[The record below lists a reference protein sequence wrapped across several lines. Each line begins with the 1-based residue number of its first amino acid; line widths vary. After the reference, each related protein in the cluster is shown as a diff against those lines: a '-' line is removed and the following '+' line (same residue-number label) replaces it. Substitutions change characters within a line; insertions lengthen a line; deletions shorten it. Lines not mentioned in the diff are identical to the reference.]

1 MTPSTSQL
9 IEQALDA
16 MLDPSGEVVIG
27 YEAHRKNSIERWFF
41 HTAKTEQ
48 EAREQFL
55 RDNSDRSSPRQV
67 ELYVAYRQGDI
78 LFKPIL
84 QKKQEPPDGIAIAMR
99 QAAAMRRDAQ
109 RKNYTS
115 HERRDFN

>member
-16 MLDPSGEVVIG
+16 MPDPPGEVVMG
-27 YEAHRKNSIERWFF
+27 YEAHHRNGKEWWSF

-84 QKKQEPPDGIAIAMR
+84 QKKQEPPDGIAIALR
-99 QAAAMRRDAQ
+99 QAAAMRRDAR
-109 RKNYTS
+109 RKNYTN
-115 HERRDFN
+115 HVH